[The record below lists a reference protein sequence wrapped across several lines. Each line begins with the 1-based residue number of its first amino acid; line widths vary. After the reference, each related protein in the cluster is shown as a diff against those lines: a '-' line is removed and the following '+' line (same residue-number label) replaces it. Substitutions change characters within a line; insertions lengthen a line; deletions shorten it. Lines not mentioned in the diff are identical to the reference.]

1 MASDTLY
8 QTERLIARRWREA
21 DRAGL
26 AALNA
31 DPAVMRYFPEA
42 LTRAKSDAFF
52 DRLQQRQRDDGFVFP
67 AIERK
72 ADAAFIGFV
81 GLTRTTFPAPF
92 TPTVE
97 IGWRLAQA
105 FWDQGYATEAAHGA
119 LAYGF
124 GTLRLNGIV
133 SFTATQNTPSS
144 AVMARIGM
152 TRDPT
157 EDFDHPAL
165 DAAHPLAR
173 HVLYRLTRQAWTQAS

>member
-67 AIERK
+67 A
-72 ADAAFIGFV
+72 
-81 GLTRTTFPAPF
+81 
-92 TPTVE
+92 
-97 IGWRLAQA
+97 
-105 FWDQGYATEAAHGA
+105 
-119 LAYGF
+119 
-124 GTLRLNGIV
+124 